1 MLGISR
7 QKYYRSHWSTA
18 KKQELSSKVVNLVSE
33 VRELMPRIGTR
44 KLHHLLHDTLKDMGI
59 GRDKLFLIMKSNNLD
74 IKPKRSYHIT
84 TNSHHHFKK
93 HRNLIADLAIVRP
106 EQAWASDI
114 TYLGTKKKT
123 LYLSL
128 ITDLY
133 SKNIVGYDLSD
144 NLKADGPIRAFKMAV
159 KGRIYL
165 NEDLIHHS
173 DRGIQYCCDEYQ
185 AEMTRNHIQVSMTES
200 YDPYSNAVAERVNG
214 ILKGEF
220 LLDKYDVDY
229 LTMHKLVKDSI
240 QIYNSKRPHCSCNM
254 LTPQQMHK
262 QSVVNIKTYKKTG
275 K

>member
-1 MLGISR
+1 MFGISR
-7 QKYYRSHWSTA
+7 QKYYRNHWSTT
-18 KKQELSSKVVNLVSE
+18 KKQEVSRNVVNLVSK
-33 VRELMPRIGTR
+33 VREQMPRIGTR
-44 KLHHLLHDTLKDMGI
+44 KLHHLLREPLKDMGI

-74 IKPKRSYHIT
+74 IKPKRSYHVT
-84 TNSHHHFKK
+84 TNSHHRFKK
-93 HRNLIADLAIVRP
+93 HKNLIADLAIVRP
-106 EQAWASDI
+106 EQVWVSDI
-114 TYLGTKKKT
+114 TYLGNKRKT

-159 KGRIYL
+159 KGRKYL
-165 NEDLIHHS
+165 NEQLIHHS

-185 AEMTRNHIQVSMTES
+185 SEMTSNHIQVSMTET

-262 QSVVNIKTYKKTG
+262 QSVVKIKTYKKTG